1 MTSLTRSYLST
12 HSVTSILRPKTVTLN
27 PHTRK
32 QAFPLGLHNFS
43 RRTMSSAAS
52 LEQKLKALEDFSAC
66 DISDALVKLQKVPV
80 GSRVRAGQLVD
91 ITPTSPFIGR
101 QANKPKIVA
110 PAVTFKFIPK
120 GDLAPKVSDPESNGF
135 PPGKHW
141 VDWNQPGTIAVLDQP
156 PEQYCAVLGGI
167 MAARMSYIGVKAVVV
182 NGRVRDLAELSA
194 SGLHVWS
201 KATSTVGTGAEAKA
215 GLRNVPVDINGVTV
229 DTGDIVFCDPL
240 EGVVVIPKDLL
251 DDVLDLCP
259 KLIAQDNKVKAD
271 VEKGMSVY
279 EAMQKHRTVL

>member
-1 MTSLTRSYLST
+1 
-12 HSVTSILRPKTVTLN
+12 
-27 PHTRK
+27 
-32 QAFPLGLHNFS
+32 
-43 RRTMSSAAS
+43 MSSVAT
-52 LEQKLKALEDFSAC
+52 LEQKLKALESLSAC
-66 DISDALVKLQKVPV
+66 DVSDALVKLQKVPA
-80 GSRVRAGQLVD
+80 GSPVRAGQLAD
-91 ITPTSPFIGR
+91 ISPMSPFIGR
-101 QANKPKIVA
+101 QANKSKIIA

-120 GDLAPKVSDPESNGF
+120 GDAAPTVSDPEKNGF

-156 PEQYCAVLGGI
+156 AEQYCAVLGGI

-215 GLRNVPVDINGVTV
+215 GLRNVPIDFNGVTV

-251 DDVLDLCP
+251 DDVLELSP
-259 KLIAQDNKVKAD
+259 KLIAQDDKVKAD
-271 VEKGMSVY
+271 VEKGIVFDV
-279 EAMQKHRTVL
+279 ERACTQKSYDQD